1 MARHSAAQK
10 RPPVKDLPSAPA
22 GVYEDISQLLGVV
35 VEHERRR
42 GRGAHSNASGRY
54 EPITRVGFDDGWRSL
69 DDLPPFRGGGNGRNV
84 LSCEHARDALGFIL
98 GREVSH
104 QLSGEAAVDAAPG
117 ELADDAQPAA
127 SLHTPGRAD
136 VGGGDAALKAS
147 VEATKKRKVS

>member
-1 MARHSAAQK
+1 MLAQGPIDGVAGEAA
-10 RPPVKDLPSAPA
+10 P
-22 GVYEDISQLLGVV
+22 E
-35 VEHERRR
+35 EM
-42 GRGAHSNASGRY
+42 
-54 EPITRVGFDDGWRSL
+54 L
-69 DDLPPFRGGGNGRNV
+69 DDLPPFRGGGNGRHA

-136 VGGGDAALKAS
+136 VGGGDAAIVERTVGGQGVDDVVGLALLAAAREES
-147 VEATKKRKVS
+147 VAELGGRVVTPAEQAESEGAC